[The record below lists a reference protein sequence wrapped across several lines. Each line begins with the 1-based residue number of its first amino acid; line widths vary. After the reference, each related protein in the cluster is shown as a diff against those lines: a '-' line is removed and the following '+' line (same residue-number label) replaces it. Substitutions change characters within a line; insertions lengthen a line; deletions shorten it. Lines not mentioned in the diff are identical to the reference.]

1 MTPLRFLHFD
11 VSGDPHER
19 VTLEAMASVSAH
31 QWPAL
36 QAEACQL
43 LAWLHRQHA
52 DLQGTQEDGGA
63 WDVQLRG
70 STERSQDMGFEFVQS
85 VAQLEARPE
94 SGERVRHTLDI
105 CLSVA
110 PWLAEALDAEFG
122 TGTL

>member
-1 MTPLRFLHFD
+1 MSALRFLHFD

-19 VTLEAMASVSAH
+19 LTLEAMASVAAH

-36 QAEACQL
+36 QAEACRVL
-43 LAWLHRQHA
+43 TWLHQQHA
-52 DLQGTQEDGGA
+52 DSQGAQEDGGA

-70 STERSQDMGFEFVQS
+70 SVERSQDLSFEFVQS

-94 SGERVRHTLDI
+94 FGERVRHTLDI

-110 PWLAEALDAEFG
+110 PWLAEALDVEFG
-122 TGTL
+122 TGVL